1 MSMRGITNLFVNIAG
16 SKISVMKPLDTSHC
30 YQSLLPRLSPSSGAP
45 PSSTPPSSS
54 PGSDPGT
61 LLGNLFHS
69 GSHILAPLS
78 WLPVG
83 TLGSLVQQQFQE
95 AHPSTA
101 SPSAPLRTWPHSV
114 QRIPP
119 ALSDRHRLFL
129 SNKRSLPGSCLTRPA
144 P

>member
-1 MSMRGITNLFVNIAG
+1 MSMRGSTNLFVNIAG
-16 SKISVMKPLDTSHC
+16 SKISAMKPLDTSHC

-45 PSSTPPSSS
+45 SSS

-61 LLGNLFHS
+61 LLGNLFRS

-101 SPSAPLRTWPHSV
+101 SPSAPPRTWPHSV

>member
-1 MSMRGITNLFVNIAG
+1 MSMRGSTNLFVNIAG
-16 SKISVMKPLDTSHC
+16 SKISVIKPLDTSHC

-45 PSSTPPSSS
+45 SSS
-54 PGSDPGT
+54 PGSDPGP
-61 LLGNLFHS
+61 LLGNLFRS

-101 SPSAPLRTWPHSV
+101 SPSAPPRTWPHSV